1 MKGPDTASKLPQGTV
16 SHVYV
21 GLSIITLSIDPI
33 CLAISWNFMKNTFVY
48 FKHNTCTINYKY
60 KYIATHELNSCP

>member
-16 SHVYV
+16 SHVSV

-33 CLAISWNFMKNTFVY
+33 CLAISWNLIENAFIY
-48 FKHNTCTINYKY
+48 FKHNTINYKY
-60 KYIATHELNSCP
+60 KYVATHPE

>member
-16 SHVYV
+16 SHVNV

-33 CLAISWNFMKNTFVY
+33 CLAISWNLIENTFIY
-48 FKHNTCTINYKY
+48 FKHNTINYKY
-60 KYIATHELNSCP
+60 KYVATHPE

>member
-33 CLAISWNFMKNTFVY
+33 CLAISLIENTFIY
-48 FKHNTCTINYKY
+48 SKHITINYKY
-60 KYIATHELNSCP
+60 KYVATHPE

>member
-33 CLAISWNFMKNTFVY
+33 CLAISWNLIENTCTFIY
-48 FKHNTCTINYKY
+48 SKHNTINYKY
-60 KYIATHELNSCP
+60 KYVATHPE

>member
-33 CLAISWNFMKNTFVY
+33 CLAISWNLIENAFIY
-48 FKHNTCTINYKY
+48 FKHNTIN
-60 KYIATHELNSCP
+60 

>member
-16 SHVYV
+16 SHVSV

-33 CLAISWNFMKNTFVY
+33 CLAISLIENTFIY
-48 FKHNTCTINYKY
+48 SKHITINYKY
-60 KYIATHELNSCP
+60 KYVATHPE

>member
-21 GLSIITLSIDPI
+21 GLSIINLSIDPI
-33 CLAISWNFMKNTFVY
+33 FLAISWNLIENTFIY
-48 FKHNTCTINYKY
+48 SKHITINYKY
-60 KYIATHELNSCP
+60 KYVATHPE